1 MIHKDIENISL
12 GLISFAQTRKF
23 YLIIKI
29 RVEVKKYCKIKTS

>member
-12 GLISFAQTRKF
+12 GLISFAQTRKL

-29 RVEVKKYCKIKTS
+29 RVEVKNIVK